1 MAFSAVSLGSDKYL
15 LRDDP
20 PKDGRFSKEW
30 RRTAY
35 DMLRRNSLKPAEKI
49 QLCRK
54 TGSVNTSSSRV
65 KRSHPGA
72 LPPKKH
78 AGNWR
83 WDKSTQPGAAQPCQS
98 VLKIR
103 GRIGFLNQSNCSH
116 CTQPSWTCVPSV
128 VFAGVQPDLQEDSE
142 MPRAGVCGRMRCDAF
157 HLMKFALVD
166 W

>member
-1 MAFSAVSLGSDKYL
+1 MAFSAVSLGSDEYL
-15 LRDDP
+15 LKDDP

-54 TGSVNTSSSRV
+54 TGCVNISSSRV
-65 KRSHPGA
+65 KPSHTRA

-78 AGNWR
+78 TGNWR
-83 WDKSTQPGAAQPCQS
+83 WDKSTQPGAAQPRQS
-98 VLKIR
+98 VLEIR
-103 GRIGFLNQSNCSH
+103 GRRGFLNQCKCSH
-116 CTQPSWTCVPSV
+116 CTQLSRICVPSV

-142 MPRAGVCGRMRCDAF
+142 KPRAGVCGRMRCDAF
-157 HLMKFALVD
+157 HLIKFALVG